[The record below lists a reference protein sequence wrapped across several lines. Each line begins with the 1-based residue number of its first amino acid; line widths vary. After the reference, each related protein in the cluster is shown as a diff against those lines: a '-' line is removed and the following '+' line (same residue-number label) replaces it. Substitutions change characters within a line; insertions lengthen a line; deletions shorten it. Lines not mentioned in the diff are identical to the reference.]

1 MSKSKAKKDKILLK
15 SKAKKEL
22 EVDLKISAYIR
33 KNFQWS
39 FVESSKMCILVV
51 LLNFKNVLR

>member
-1 MSKSKAKKDKILLK
+1 MSESKAKKGDILLK
-15 SKAKKEL
+15 NKAKKEL

-39 FVESSKMCILVV
+39 FVESSKMRILVV